1 MEAQWQKSFDAIMK
15 NLPENCWIAGGCM
28 RSFLVGERAKDV
40 DIFSADPDSIVA
52 FLENREDFKKSF
64 GNEFFQNF
72 VHDGLTYQFIKKY
85 KYNTPQE
92 TIDSFDFTLI
102 TAAFSKE
109 GFISHERFYLDNAQK
124 RLVIHNLPLPLST
137 MKRALKYAARG
148 YMLCPVSLSRLIR
161 TINELQIDWNNP
173 DQNQI
178 DFYPDGTPTFRGKD

>member
-1 MEAQWQKSFDAIMK
+1 MDAQWLKPLDGVIK
-15 NLPENCWIAGGCM
+15 DLPENCWIAGGCM
-28 RSFLVGERAKDV
+28 RSFLVGEKAKDI
-40 DIFSADPDSIVA
+40 DIFTANPESVIASLDGKDG
-52 FLENREDFKKSF
+52 FKKTF

-72 VHDGLTYQFIKKY
+72 KKGDLTYQVIKKY
-85 KYNTPQE
+85 KYATAQE

-102 TAAFSKE
+102 SAAYSKD

-137 MKRALKYAARG
+137 MKRALKYAGRG
-148 YMLCPVSLSRLIR
+148 YRLCPVSLSRLVR
-161 TINELQIDWNNP
+161 TINELAIDWENP